1 MLGRN
6 KYRVRFSQDITF
18 DDLKSL
24 LLLYQPL
31 ISANAV
37 ILYEHLQMEGDRE
50 NTISSLIDRC
60 ALSLN
65 DLEAA
70 FKRLNEY
77 KLVDT
82 FVKNEDYLFVL
93 HKPLTGLSF
102 LNNDLYNKLLRRELG
117 SEEFVLRVS
126 AFSKQPIDVTD
137 GYKNISSQLTAIHTD
152 DHLASSGSDSNGQEV
167 LRTSYFDI
175 SRFVKNAS
183 TVLLPQKARTIHNL
197 NVISSLADT
206 YGITQDEMRRFVSQC
221 IKDNDL
227 DTTALKIKCQHA
239 KSDYNSKGDGYDVPC
254 AVFLRKLQSDR
265 ELTPNDIKM
274 LDKLINEY
282 HLNPSVV
289 NVLLEHAM
297 KMCDNHLYTSYIYPI
312 AGDLNRNGVDT
323 SEKALTILKKSSV
336 SKPKTNYKEIL
347 PVYEKTDL
355 PVSDKDIDLLIEQ
368 WRNNDE

>member
-37 ILYEHLQMEGDRE
+37 ILYEHLQMENAQE
-50 NTISSLIDRC
+50 STISSLINRC
-60 ALSLN
+60 SLSIN
-65 DLEAA
+65 DMESA
-70 FKRLNEY
+70 FKRLMEY
-77 KLVDT
+77 KLVDI

-93 HKPLTGLSF
+93 HKPLSGHMF
-102 LNNDLYNKLLRRELG
+102 LNNDLYNKLLRKELG
-117 SEEFVLRVS
+117 TEEFIQRVS
-126 AFSKQPIDVTD
+126 LFNKLPLEETE
-137 GYKNISSQLTAIHTD
+137 GYINISSQLTALHPDADLDSTD
-152 DHLASSGSDSNGQEV
+152 SANSTEEV
-167 LRTSYFDI
+167 LRQSYFDI
-175 SRFVKNAS
+175 SRFVKSAS
-183 TVLLPQKARTIHNL
+183 TVLLPQKARTVHNL
-197 NVISSLADT
+197 NIISSLADT

-254 AVFLRKLQSDR
+254 AIFLKKLQNDR

-274 LDKLINEY
+274 LDKLINDY
-282 HLNPSVV
+282 HLNASVV

-297 KMCDNHLYTSYIYPI
+297 KMCDNHLYTSYVYPI
-312 AGDLNRNGVDT
+312 AGDLNRNGIDS
-323 SEKALTILKKSSV
+323 SEKALAILKKNTG
-336 SKPKTNYKEIL
+336 SKPKTSYKEIL

-355 PVSDKDIDLLIEQ
+355 PVSDNDIDLLIEQ
-368 WRNNDE
+368 WRNNNE